1 MDTTCSY
8 RGNREEMLIAYLYDA
23 AEPGERSSFEAHLA
37 GCIPCRE
44 ELEELRLVRTELAQW
59 APPEPAA
66 GWLSSRATTYGG
78 STGVR
83 RSWGSALREMPA
95 WAQAAAA
102 VLVLGVA
109 AGAANVNVKYDDS
122 GLTVRTGWMAP
133 SSTSAPAVRSNSAT
147 PALTSAA
154 NADPAPWRPELASL
168 EQQLRSE
175 LKPAGA
181 QTAAGRERD
190 NAADA
195 AILRRV
201 RALIEESEKKQMRE
215 LALRIAETTNQRYAD
230 LRNIQL
236 NFGSAASEM
245 RSLALQQQEIA
256 RRVGFVR

>member
-23 AEPGERSSFEAHLA
+23 AEPGERATFEAHLA
-37 GCIPCRE
+37 GCMPCRQE
-44 ELEELRLVRTELAQW
+44 IEELRLVRTELAQW

-78 STGVR
+78 STAIR
-83 RSWGSALREMPA
+83 RNWASTLREIPA
-95 WAQAAAA
+95 WAQVAAA

-109 AGAANVNVKYDDS
+109 AGAANLNVKYDDS
-122 GLTVRTGWMAP
+122 GLTVRTGWLSPSTNVVRPGPAAP
-133 SSTSAPAVRSNSAT
+133 T
-147 PALTSAA
+147 PISIAKTDA
-154 NADPAPWRPELASL
+154 APWRAELAAL
-168 EQQLRSE
+168 ERQLRND
-175 LKPAGA
+175 LQPAVA
-181 QTAAGRERD
+181 TGRERD
-190 NAADA
+190 SAADA
-195 AILRRV
+195 ALLRRV